1 MIPINR
7 DKCNI
12 NFIKNEE
19 LTNEKK
25 IVSSNRAKNIK
36 KRKLIID
43 RIINGSNIEIK
54 ISDLSFTKKI
64 MEKVLIN

>member
-12 NFIKNEE
+12 NFIKKEE

-25 IVSSNRAKNIK
+25 LVSNNRAKNIK

-43 RIINGSNIEIK
+43 KIINGSNKEIK

-64 MEKVLIN
+64 MENVLIN